1 MKMQLGVTKRGLF
14 SSWLVISLI
23 WVAVVGYRAWRDIP
37 RDDWFT
43 EPSTNQLSDVV
54 NLLLYN
60 PVARVIALDSIVLAL
75 APPILALAC
84 GFLIWAVREA
94 QRSAAVAKGR
104 VADTELAGR
113 SDPFLRGG
121 ITGHVL

>member
-1 MKMQLGVTKRGLF
+1 MKMRLGVTKRGLF
-14 SSWLVISLI
+14 GSWLVISLI
-23 WVAVVGYRAWRDIP
+23 WVAVVGYRTWRDIP

-60 PVARVIALDSIVLAL
+60 PVARAVALDSIVLAL

-84 GFLIWAVREA
+84 GLALIWAVREA
-94 QRSAAVAKGR
+94 QRQR
-104 VADTELAGR
+104 Q
-113 SDPFLRGG
+113 
-121 ITGHVL
+121 

>member
-1 MKMQLGVTKRGLF
+1 MKMRLGVTRRGLF

-60 PVARVIALDSIVLAL
+60 PVARAVALDSIVLAL
-75 APPILALAC
+75 APPISALAC
-84 GFLIWAVREA
+84 GLALIWAVREA
-94 QRSAAVAKGR
+94 QRQPR
-104 VADTELAGR
+104 
-113 SDPFLRGG
+113 
-121 ITGHVL
+121 

>member
-60 PVARVIALDSIVLAL
+60 PVARAVALDSIVLAL

-84 GFLIWAVREA
+84 GLALIWAVREA
-94 QRSAAVAKGR
+94 QRQPR
-104 VADTELAGR
+104 
-113 SDPFLRGG
+113 
-121 ITGHVL
+121 

>member
-60 PVARVIALDSIVLAL
+60 PVARAVALDSIVLAL

-84 GFLIWAVREA
+84 GLAIIWAVREA
-94 QRSAAVAKGR
+94 QRQPR
-104 VADTELAGR
+104 
-113 SDPFLRGG
+113 
-121 ITGHVL
+121 

>member
-1 MKMQLGVTKRGLF
+1 MWTLIRVKVGVICFTRIRYLSFWMAMKMRLGVTKRGLF

-60 PVARVIALDSIVLAL
+60 PIARAVALDSIVLAL

-84 GFLIWAVREA
+84 GLAIIWTVREA
-94 QRSAAVAKGR
+94 QRQPR
-104 VADTELAGR
+104 
-113 SDPFLRGG
+113 
-121 ITGHVL
+121 